1 MWKNSNKTLKA
12 LKVLHWP
19 SSYPDPKRGKPYD
32 CIFIKEHIKSLAPYC
47 ENRVLYTSPDM
58 PTSNKMFELKTT
70 IEDGIKT
77 DRIYFKT
84 IRPLWITNI
93 YVRVVLF
100 YYLLRLIVVER
111 YYPDIVHVHFHQ
123 AGLLAIL
130 FCRLFRIPMV
140 ETEHWTAFV
149 GFPEISE
156 QRFKKAS
163 KVFRYSRFVL
173 PVSMHLMKG
182 IEEKTGL
189 DLSSK
194 NRIINNSVDSKI
206 FYYIGGGFSDGFK
219 RILVVARLD
228 EQKDFPNLFNAIGIL
243 KRKGNSNI
251 KVIIIG
257 KGNAAQYDGVIEGNN
272 IGMNVIFLGEK
283 DKHFIADEMRKAD
296 ILCLSSISENS
307 PCVIGEALCTGL
319 PVVSTNVGGIPEL
332 LDNSNGILVPPR
344 DSEKLADALYQG
356 LFERGFDQEV
366 ISKKAQAHFSYSAIG
381 QQIFNA
387 YQKVLGQIE

>member
-1 MWKNSNKTLKA
+1 
-12 LKVLHWP
+12 
-19 SSYPDPKRGKPYD
+19 
-32 CIFIKEHIKSLAPYC
+32 
-47 ENRVLYTSPDM
+47 
-58 PTSNKMFELKTT
+58 
-70 IEDGIKT
+70 
-77 DRIYFKT
+77 
-84 IRPLWITNI
+84 
-93 YVRVVLF
+93 
-100 YYLLRLIVVER
+100 
-111 YYPDIVHVHFHQ
+111 
-123 AGLLAIL
+123 
-130 FCRLFRIPMV
+130 
-140 ETEHWTAFV
+140 
-149 GFPEISE
+149 
-156 QRFKKAS
+156 
-163 KVFRYSRFVL
+163 
-173 PVSMHLMKG
+173 MHLMKG

-219 RILVVARLD
+219 RILVVARLN